1 MIDSI
6 IENSYKKKAEIKKKI
21 SYEEAEKN
29 EVFHQINNENFDLS
43 TLINNKVKNAD
54 LTINSNIDNLLSYSV
69 VDSDNKKIRE
79 QLIKFQKEIISS
91 EPINIKPKK
100 KQHKYLFKGDFTIS
114 ENMTKTKFKEF
125 SFLNKNKKYLESFS
139 RINSNKNRD
148 SKNIRNEKYK
158 SKSEKDN
165 KHYPESAKV
174 ETLRKNRNLSKISDS
189 FFITKIPTTNF
200 FPNKT
205 NMILHNFIAT
215 KLTSKEQKLR
225 RMRKLIKESNTRMLD
240 IYTGLKDL
248 KQNKTSTFNSLFDSN
263 NLHRNQKFDYK
274 TIKSGRSLRNID
286 KFINFN
292 LQKSQSVASVNRKF
306 QTLFKKVFHNKRFSN
321 EKLDART
328 IMDPLDKIVKGSYK
342 EVKLDNV
349 VNQSLGQRI
358 WIKKSTANIVSYG
371 KSCQIISDDIF
382 YKERKRIIAMY
393 PKIEEEAKILVPKK
407 KIEKRSP
414 LLKKLVDNVNKINDV
429 FLEEYNLLKRVNRR
443 MRKHKII

>member
-1 MIDSI
+1 
-6 IENSYKKKAEIKKKI
+6 
-21 SYEEAEKN
+21 
-29 EVFHQINNENFDLS
+29 
-43 TLINNKVKNAD
+43 
-54 LTINSNIDNLLSYSV
+54 
-69 VDSDNKKIRE
+69 
-79 QLIKFQKEIISS
+79 
-91 EPINIKPKK
+91 
-100 KQHKYLFKGDFTIS
+100 
-114 ENMTKTKFKEF
+114 MTKTKFKEF